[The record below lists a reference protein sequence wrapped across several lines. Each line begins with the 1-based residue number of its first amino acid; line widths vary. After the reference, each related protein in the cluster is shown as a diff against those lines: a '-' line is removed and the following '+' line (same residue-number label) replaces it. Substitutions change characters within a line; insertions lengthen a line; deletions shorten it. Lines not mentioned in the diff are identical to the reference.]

1 MAENKGSYQIR
12 TMTRDELDFAI
23 DWAATEG
30 WNPGLYDADCFYA
43 TDPNGFFIG
52 LLGTEPIS
60 CISAVAYDK
69 YFGFLGFYIV
79 KPKFRGKGYG
89 IQIWN
94 KAIKYLKT
102 QNIGLDGVVTQQ
114 ENYKKS
120 GFKLAYRNI
129 RYQGTSKNSNVK
141 DSDIIKLSEVP
152 FEDVLNYDANLFPSP
167 RRRFLECWI
176 KQPESTA
183 LGVYQSGKLVGYGVI
198 RKCRKGYK
206 IGPLFADNEGL
217 AEELFLALNNSV
229 EPDASIFLDT
239 PEANSSAVKLATH
252 YKMELV
258 FETARMY
265 NKEQPDLPL
274 SKVFGVTTF
283 ELG

>member
-1 MAENKGSYQIR
+1 MANKNKLYQIR
-12 TMTRDELDFAI
+12 TMTRSEIDIAV
-23 DWAATEG
+23 DWAAIEG
-30 WNPGLYDADCFYA
+30 WNPGIHDADCFYI

-52 LLGTEPIS
+52 LLGNEPIS
-60 CISAVAYDK
+60 SISAVAYNE

-79 KPKFRGKGYG
+79 KPEFRGKGYG

-102 QNIGLDGVVTQQ
+102 QNIGLDGVIAQQ

-129 RYQGTSKNSNVK
+129 RYQGMSKQNSIQ
-141 DSDIIKLSEVP
+141 SPDIVKLSSVSIK
-152 FEDVLNYDANLFPSP
+152 DVLKYDNNLFPAP
-167 RRRFLECWI
+167 RSQFLKCWTSL
-176 KQPESTA
+176 PESVSLGA
-183 LGVYQSGKLVGYGVI
+183 LRNGKLVGYSVI

-206 IGPLFADNEGL
+206 IGPLFADDKNI
-217 AEELFLALNNSV
+217 AERLFLALNNNV
-229 EPDASIFLDT
+229 ESNAPIFLDI
-239 PEANSSAVKLATH
+239 PEVNPVAVKLAEK
-252 YKMELV
+252 YKMEFV

-265 NKEQPDLPL
+265 TKEIPTLPV
-274 SKVFGVTTF
+274 KKIFGVTTF